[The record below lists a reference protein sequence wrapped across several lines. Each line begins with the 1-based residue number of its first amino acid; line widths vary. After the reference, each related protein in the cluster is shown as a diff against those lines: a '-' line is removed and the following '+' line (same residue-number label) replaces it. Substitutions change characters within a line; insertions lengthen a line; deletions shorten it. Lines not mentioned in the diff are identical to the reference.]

1 MKNDKMSSDEISRDK
16 IDKQYKWKLSDL
28 YDSRDSWKEQ
38 KKYLEGEIEKIG
50 SFKGR
55 LSQSGKKLFKAL
67 DYYSTI
73 EKEFLRLYAY
83 ASMLSD
89 QDTRESEPLGLKQE
103 LTHLQTRLKSISAFF
118 EPEILTIPEEKISN
132 YIKENSDLE
141 PYRHYLYDI
150 LRRKKHTLNQS
161 EERLVAQAGL
171 MAGTAHEIFNILSN
185 ADLPYPEVQ
194 LVDNT
199 TVRVDP
205 TNYALY
211 RESKY
216 RDDRKKIF
224 EVFFETLQ
232 KFHRTFGT
240 QLYGELKKNLF
251 YKNVRNYD
259 SSLHA
264 SVDRNNIPVEVF
276 HKLIENVNKNLD
288 TLHRY
293 LHLRGKM
300 LGIKDLHFYD
310 AYPSLTKKVDLT
322 YTYDQ
327 AREVIQDSLSGLGE
341 EYNTIINLSFEQ
353 NWIDVFPNPGK
364 RTGAYMDGIAYDVHP
379 YILLNYK
386 GKYNDVSTLTHELG
400 HALHSHFSNK
410 NQAYVNSHYPIFLA
424 EVASTVNEAL
434 LMDHMLKHINDKNE
448 RLALLGNLLD
458 GFRGTLFRQTQF
470 AEFELKIHEL
480 TEKGESLTGDRFT
493 ELYLEIF
500 KKYYGHKDGV
510 MNIDD
515 LYGVEWAYIPH
526 FYYNFYV
533 FQYSTS
539 FTASQ
544 AIVAKFLNGEPG
556 IVDKYLNFL
565 SSGCSD
571 YPIPT
576 LQKVGVDMTG
586 DEPFNLTIKQMNRV
600 MDEIEF
606 IIDNNKN
613 S

>member
-1 MKNDKMSSDEISRDK
+1 MKDTKSLTDEIRRDD
-16 IDKQYKWKLSDL
+16 IDEKYKWRLGDL
-28 YDSRDSWKEQ
+28 YISIDSWKEQ
-38 KKYLEGEIEKIG
+38 KLFLESELEKIG
-50 SFKGR
+50 SFKGT
-55 LSQSGKKLFKAL
+55 LNQSGKRLFEAL
-67 DYYSTI
+67 DLYTTL

-89 QDTRESEPLGLKQE
+89 QDTRQSEPMGLKQE
-103 LTHLQTRLKSISAFF
+103 LTHLQTHLKSISSFF
-118 EPEILTIPEEKISN
+118 EPEILTIPEYKIDTFF
-132 YIKENSDLE
+132 KETSELKS
-141 PYRHYLYDI
+141 YRQYVDDI

-161 EERLVAQAGL
+161 EERLVAQASL
-171 MAGTAHEIFNILSN
+171 MAGTAHEVFNILSN
-185 ADLPYPEVQ
+185 ADLPYPDVQ
-194 LVDNT
+194 LSSGE
-199 TVRVDP
+199 TVKVDP
-205 TNYALY
+205 TNYTLY
-211 RESKY
+211 RESKN
-216 RDDRKKIF
+216 RKDRKKIF

-232 KFHRTFGT
+232 NFHRTFGT

-264 SVDRNNIPVEVF
+264 SLDKNNIPTEVF

-293 LHLRGKM
+293 LRLRGKM

-310 AYPSLTKKVDLT
+310 AYPSLTKEVDLT

-327 AREVIQDSLSGLGE
+327 ARELIQNSLSLLGK
-341 EYNTIINLSFEQ
+341 EYNLIIQKAFEE
-353 NWIDVFPNPGK
+353 NWIDVYPNTGK

-379 YILLNYK
+379 YILLNFK

-400 HALHSHFSNK
+400 HALQSYFSNK
-410 NQAYVNSHYPIFLA
+410 NQPYVNSHYPIFLA

-434 LMDHMLKHINDKNE
+434 LMDYMLNHINDKNE

-493 ELYLEIF
+493 ELNLDIF
-500 KKYYGHKDGV
+500 KKYYGHDDGI
-510 MNIDD
+510 MYIDD

-533 FQYSTS
+533 YQYSTS

-544 AIVAKFLNGEPG
+544 AIVTKILDNDPG
-556 IVDKYLNFL
+556 IIKKYIKFL
-565 SSGCSD
+565 SSGCSQ

-576 LQKVGVDMTG
+576 LQEVGIDMTS
-586 DEPFNLTIKQMNRV
+586 DEPFDLTIKKMNEV
-600 MDEIEF
+600 MDEIEL
-606 IIDNNKN
+606 II
-613 S
+613 SQVE

>member
-1 MKNDKMSSDEISRDK
+1 MKENKQSANEIGRGDIDE
-16 IDKQYKWKLSDL
+16 QYKWRLSDL
-28 YDSRDSWKEQ
+28 YPSIDSWKEQ
-38 KKYLEGEIEKIG
+38 KRFLESELEKIG
-50 SFKGR
+50 SFKGT
-55 LSQSGKKLFKAL
+55 LNQSGKRLFEAL
-67 DYYSTI
+67 DLYSTL

-89 QDTRESEPLGLKQE
+89 QDTRESEPMGLKQE
-103 LTHLQTRLKSISAFF
+103 LTHLQTHLKSISAFF
-118 EPEILTIPEEKISN
+118 EPEILTIPEYKIDTFF
-132 YIKENSDLE
+132 KETAELK
-141 PYRHYLYDI
+141 PYRQYVDDI

-161 EERLVAQAGL
+161 EERLVAQASL
-171 MAGTAHEIFNILSN
+171 MAGTPHEVFNILSN
-185 ADLPYPEVQ
+185 ADLPYPDVQ
-194 LVDNT
+194 LSSGE
-199 TVRVDP
+199 TVKIDP
-205 TNYALY
+205 TNYTLY
-211 RESKY
+211 RESKN
-216 RDDRKKIF
+216 REDRKKIF

-232 KFHRTFGT
+232 NFHRTFGT

-259 SSLHA
+259 SSLQA
-264 SVDRNNIPVEVF
+264 SLDKNNIPTEVF

-293 LHLRGKM
+293 LRLRGKM

-310 AYPSLTKKVDLT
+310 AYPSLTKEVDLT

-327 AREVIQDSLSGLGE
+327 ARELIQNSLSLLGK
-341 EYNTIINLSFEQ
+341 EYNVIIQKAFED
-353 NWIDVFPNPGK
+353 NWIDVYPNTGK

-379 YILLNYK
+379 YILLNFK

-400 HALHSHFSNK
+400 HALHSYFSNT
-410 NQAYVNSHYPIFLA
+410 NQEYVNSHYPIFLA

-434 LMDHMLKHINDKNE
+434 LMDYMLNHIIDKNE

-493 ELYLEIF
+493 ELNLEIF
-500 KKYYGHKDGV
+500 KKYYGHDDGI
-510 MNIDD
+510 MYIED

-533 FQYSTS
+533 YQYSTS

-544 AIVAKFLNGEPG
+544 AIVMKILDNEPG
-556 IVDKYLNFL
+556 IVKKYIKFL
-565 SSGCSD
+565 SSGCSQ

-576 LQKVGVDMTG
+576 LQEVGIDMTS
-586 DEPFNLTIKQMNRV
+586 DEPFDLTIKKMNQV

-606 IIDNNKN
+606 IIE

>member
-1 MKNDKMSSDEISRDK
+1 MKNDVKSSEGISRDN
-16 IDKQYKWKLSDL
+16 IEEQHKWKLSDL
-28 YDSRDSWKEQ
+28 YESQDAWKKQ
-38 KKYLEGEIEKIG
+38 KKNLEGEIEKIG
-50 SFKGR
+50 SFQGT
-55 LSQSGKKLFKAL
+55 LSQSGKKLFEAL
-67 DYYSTI
+67 DFYSNL
-73 EKEFLRLYAY
+73 EKEFLRLSAY

-89 QDTRESEPLGLKQE
+89 QDTRESEPMGIKQE
-103 LTHLQTRLKSISAFF
+103 MTHLQTRLKSVSAFY
-118 EPEILTIPEEKISN
+118 EPEILTIPEDKIEE
-132 YIKENSDLE
+132 YIEETSDLE
-141 PYRHYLYDI
+141 TYRQYLFDI

-194 LVDNT
+194 LSDGN

-211 RESKY
+211 RESKN
-216 RDDRKKIF
+216 REDRKKIF
-224 EVFFETLQ
+224 EIFFETLQ

-251 YKNVRNYD
+251 YKNVRYYD

-264 SVDRNNIPVEVF
+264 SLDRNNIPVEVF

-293 LHLRGKM
+293 LRLRGKM
-300 LGIKDLHFYD
+300 LGIRDLQFYD
-310 AYPSLTKKVDLT
+310 AYPSLTKEVDLT

-327 AREVIQDSLSGLGE
+327 ARVLIQNSLAILGE
-341 EYNTIINLSFEQ
+341 EYNRVIDQAFDNQ
-353 NWIDVFPNPGK
+353 WIDVSPNTGK
-364 RTGAYMDGIAYDVHP
+364 RSGAYMDGIAYDVHP

-386 GKYNDVSTLTHELG
+386 GNYNDVSTLTHELG
-400 HALHSHFSNK
+400 HALHSYFSNK

-434 LMDHMLKHINDKNE
+434 LMDYMLKQIDNKNE

-470 AEFELKIHEL
+470 AEYELKIHEL

-500 KKYYGHKDGV
+500 KKYYGHDDGV
-510 MNIDD
+510 MTIDD
-515 LYGVEWAYIPH
+515 IFGVEWAYIPH

-533 FQYSTS
+533 YQYSTS

-544 AIVAKFLNGEPG
+544 AIVTKFLDGEPG
-556 IVDKYLNFL
+556 IVDKYLTFL

-571 YPIPT
+571 YAIPT
-576 LQKVGVDMTG
+576 LQKVGIDMAS
-586 DEPFNLTIKQMNRV
+586 DEPFDLTIKKMNQV
-600 MDEIEF
+600 MDEIEL
-606 IIDNNKN
+606 IIDEE
-613 S
+613 

>member
-1 MKNDKMSSDEISRDK
+1 MKEDKQLPNETGREDIAE
-16 IDKQYKWKLSDL
+16 QYKWRLSDL
-28 YDSRDSWKEQ
+28 YDSIDSWKEQ
-38 KKYLEGEIEKIG
+38 KLFIENELEKIG
-50 SFKGR
+50 SFKGT
-55 LSQSGKKLFKAL
+55 LNQSGKKLFEAL
-67 DYYSTI
+67 DLYSKL

-89 QDTRESEPLGLKQE
+89 QDTRQSEPMGLKQE
-103 LTHLQTRLKSISAFF
+103 MTHLQTSLKSISSFI
-118 EPEILTIPEEKISN
+118 EPEILTIPVHKIN
-132 YIKENSDLE
+132 TFFKEIAELE
-141 PYRHYLYDI
+141 PYRHYVDDI

-161 EERLVAQAGL
+161 EERLVAQASL
-171 MAGTAHEIFNILSN
+171 MAGTAHEVFNILSN

-194 LVDNT
+194 LSDGE
-199 TVRVDP
+199 TVRIDP

-211 RESKY
+211 RESKN
-216 RDDRKKIF
+216 REDRKRIF

-232 KFHRTFGT
+232 KFQRTFGT

-251 YKNVRNYD
+251 YKNVRNYE

-264 SVDRNNIPVEVF
+264 SLDKNNIPRAVF
-276 HKLIENVNKNLD
+276 HKLIENVNKNLH

-293 LHLRGKM
+293 LQLRGKM
-300 LGIKDLHFYD
+300 LGIKDLNFYD
-310 AYPSLTKKVDLT
+310 AYPSLTKEVDLT

-327 AREVIQDSLSGLGE
+327 ARELIQNSLSLLGK
-341 EYNTIINLSFEQ
+341 EYNVIIQKALED
-353 NWIDVFPNPGK
+353 NWIDVYPNTGK

-379 YILLNYK
+379 YILLNFK

-400 HALHSHFSNK
+400 HALHSYFSNE

-434 LMDHMLKHINDKNE
+434 LMDYMLNHIDDKNE

-500 KKYYGHKDGV
+500 KKYYGHDDGI
-510 MNIDD
+510 MYIDD

-533 FQYSTS
+533 YQYSTS

-544 AIVAKFLNGEPG
+544 AIVTKILDNEPG
-556 IVDKYLNFL
+556 IIKKYIKFL
-565 SSGCSD
+565 SSGCSQ

-576 LQKVGVDMTG
+576 LQEVGIDMTR
-586 DEPFNLTIKQMNRV
+586 DEPFDLTIKKMNKV
-600 MDEIEF
+600 MDEIELL
-606 IIDNNKN
+606 IQ
-613 S
+613 

>member
-1 MKNDKMSSDEISRDK
+1 MKSKKDISDNIRRENIAE
-16 IDKQYKWKLSDL
+16 QYKWKLSDL
-28 YDSRDSWKEQ
+28 YRSIDAWK
-38 KKYLEGEIEKIG
+38 KKKTYLEGEIEEIEL
-50 SFKGR
+50 FKGT
-55 LSQSGKKLFKAL
+55 LSKSGKKLFEAL
-67 DYYSTI
+67 DFYSHL
-73 EKEFLRLYAY
+73 EKEFLRLFAY

-89 QDTRESEPLGLKQE
+89 QNTMESEPMGLKQQM
-103 LTHLQTRLKSISAFF
+103 THLQTQLKSVSAFY
-118 EPEILTIPEEKISN
+118 EPEILAIPEKTIKM
-132 YIKENSDLE
+132 YIKNTPELQT
-141 PYRHYLYDI
+141 YMHYLTDI

-194 LVDNT
+194 LSNKEK
-199 TVRVDP
+199 VRVDP
-205 TNYALY
+205 INYALY
-211 RESKY
+211 RESKN

-224 EVFFETLQ
+224 NVFFETLQ
-232 KFHRTFGT
+232 KFQRTFGT

-264 SVDRNNIPVEVF
+264 SLDQNNIPVEVF
-276 HKLIENVNKNLD
+276 YKLVENVNKNLD

-293 LHLRGKM
+293 LRLRGRM

-310 AYPSLTKKVDLT
+310 AYPSLTEEIDLT

-327 AREVIQDSLSGLGE
+327 ARDLIQKSLSILGK
-341 EYNTIINLSFEQ
+341 EYNTVVKRSFEEG
-353 NWIDVFPNPGK
+353 WIDVFPNMGK

-386 GKYNDVSTLTHELG
+386 RKYNDVSTLTHELG
-400 HALHSHFSNK
+400 HALHSYFSNK

-434 LMDHMLKHINDKNE
+434 LMDHMLKNIKNKNE
-448 RLALLGNLLD
+448 RLALLGHLLD

-470 AEFELKIHEL
+470 AEFELKINQL
-480 TEKGESLTGDRFT
+480 TEDGESLTGDRFT

-500 KKYYGHKDGV
+500 KKYYGHDDGV
-510 MNIDD
+510 MTIDD
-515 LYGVEWAYIPH
+515 QYGVEWAYIPH
-526 FYYNFYV
+526 FYYHFYV
-533 FQYSTS
+533 YQYSTS

-544 AIVAKFLNGEPG
+544 AIVAKILEGEAG
-556 IVDKYLNFL
+556 IVDKYLTFL

-571 YPIPT
+571 YAIPT
-576 LQKVGVDMTG
+576 LQKIGIDMTC
-586 DEPFNLTIKQMNRV
+586 DEPFDLTIKKMNQV
-600 MDEIEF
+600 MDEIE
-606 IIDNNKN
+606 ILIDT
-613 S
+613 

>member
-1 MKNDKMSSDEISRDK
+1 MKNEVKSTEEISRENTDS
-16 IDKQYKWKLSDL
+16 QHKWKLSDL
-28 YDSRDSWKEQ
+28 YKSADSWKEQ
-38 KKYLEGEIEKIG
+38 KKHLEGEIDKIS
-50 SFKGR
+50 SFKGT
-55 LSQSGKKLFKAL
+55 LSQSGSKLFEAL
-67 DYYSTI
+67 DLYSNL
-73 EKEFLRLYAY
+73 EREFLRLYAY

-89 QDTRESEPLGLKQE
+89 QDTRESEPMGLKQE
-103 LTHLQTRLKSISAFF
+103 MTHLQTRLNSLSAFY
-118 EPEILTIPEEKISN
+118 EPEILTIPENKIEE
-132 YIKENSDLE
+132 YIEQYPDLKT
-141 PYRHYLYDI
+141 YRHYLFDI

-161 EERLVAQAGL
+161 EERLIAQAGL
-171 MAGTAHEIFNILSN
+171 MAETAHEIFNILSN

-194 LVDNT
+194 LSDGN

-211 RESKY
+211 RESKN
-216 RDDRKKIF
+216 REDRKKIF

-251 YKNVRNYD
+251 YKNVRQYD

-264 SVDRNNIPVEVF
+264 SLDKNNIQVEVF

-310 AYPSLTKKVDLT
+310 AYPSLTKEVDLT
-322 YTYDQ
+322 YNYDQ
-327 AREVIQDSLSGLGE
+327 AKDLIKESLVVLGE
-341 EYNTIINLSFEQ
+341 EYNRIIDQSFEE
-353 NWIDVFPNPGK
+353 NWIDVYPNTGK
-364 RTGAYMDGIAYDVHP
+364 RSGAYMDGIAYDVHP

-400 HALHSHFSNK
+400 HALHSYFSNK
-410 NQAYVNSHYPIFLA
+410 NQDFVNSHYPIFLA

-434 LMDHMLKHINDKNE
+434 LMDHMLKNIDNKNE

-493 ELYLEIF
+493 EIYLNIF
-500 KKYYGHKDGV
+500 KKYYGHDDGV
-510 MNIDD
+510 MTIDD
-515 LYGVEWAYIPH
+515 FFGVEWAYIPH

-533 FQYSTS
+533 YQYSTS

-544 AIVAKFLNGEPG
+544 AIVAKFLEGEPG
-556 IVDKYLNFL
+556 IVDKYLTFL

-571 YPIPT
+571 YAIPT
-576 LQKVGVDMTG
+576 LQQVGIDMTS
-586 DEPFNLTIKQMNRV
+586 DEPFDLTIKKMNQV
-600 MDEIEF
+600 MDEIELL
-606 IIDNNKN
+606 IE
-613 S
+613 

>member
-1 MKNDKMSSDEISRDK
+1 MKE
-16 IDKQYKWKLSDL
+16 DKQLVSETGREDIDEQFKWRLSDL
-28 YDSRDSWKEQ
+28 YNSIDSWKEQ
-38 KKYLEGEIEKIG
+38 KLFLESELEKIG
-50 SFKGR
+50 SFKGT
-55 LSQSGKKLFKAL
+55 LNQSGKKLFEAL
-67 DYYSTI
+67 DLYSTL

-89 QDTRESEPLGLKQE
+89 QDTRQSAPMGLKQE
-103 LTHLQTRLKSISAFF
+103 MTHLQTSLKSISAFF
-118 EPEILTIPEEKISN
+118 EPEILTIPEHKIDRFF
-132 YIKENSDLE
+132 EETAELE
-141 PYRHYLYDI
+141 PYRQYVDDI
-150 LRRKKHTLNQS
+150 LRRKRHTLNQS
-161 EERLVAQAGL
+161 EERLVAQASL
-171 MAGTAHEIFNILSN
+171 MAGTAHEVFNILSN
-185 ADLPYPEVQ
+185 ADLPYPDVQ
-194 LVDNT
+194 LSNGD
-199 TVRVDP
+199 TVKIDP

-211 RESKY
+211 RESKN
-216 RDDRKKIF
+216 REDRKRIF

-232 KFHRTFGT
+232 NFQRTFGT

-251 YKNVRNYD
+251 YKNVRNYK

-264 SVDRNNIPVEVF
+264 SLDKNNIPAEVF

-293 LHLRGKM
+293 LRLRGKM
-300 LGIKDLHFYD
+300 LGIKDLNFYD
-310 AYPSLTKKVDLT
+310 AYPSLTKEVDLT
-322 YTYDQ
+322 YTYEQ
-327 AREVIQDSLSGLGE
+327 ARELIQDSLSLLGK
-341 EYNTIINLSFEQ
+341 EYNVIIQKAFED
-353 NWIDVFPNPGK
+353 NWIDVYPNTGK

-379 YILLNYK
+379 YILLNFK

-400 HALHSHFSNK
+400 HALHSYFSNK

-434 LMDHMLKHINDKNE
+434 LMDYMLKHINDKNE
-448 RLALLGNLLD
+448 KLTLLGNLLD

-500 KKYYGHKDGV
+500 KKYYGHNDGT
-510 MNIDD
+510 MYIDD

-533 FQYSTS
+533 YQYSTS

-544 AIVAKFLNGEPG
+544 AIVTKILDNEPG
-556 IVDKYLNFL
+556 VIKKYIKFL
-565 SSGCSD
+565 SSGCSQ

-576 LQKVGVDMTG
+576 LQEVDIDMTS
-586 DEPFNLTIKQMNRV
+586 DEPFDLTIKKMNQV
-600 MDEIEF
+600 MDEIEL
-606 IIDNNKN
+606 IIDK
-613 S
+613 

>member
-1 MKNDKMSSDEISRDK
+1 MTNDSKMMNETTRENIEE
-16 IDKQYKWKLSDL
+16 QYKWNLSDL
-28 YDSRDSWKEQ
+28 YGSLDAWKEQ
-38 KKYLEGEIEKIG
+38 KVTLEKEIDKIG
-50 SFKGR
+50 SFKGT
-55 LSQSGKKLFKAL
+55 LIQSGKRLFEAL
-67 DYYSTI
+67 DFYSKL

-83 ASMLSD
+83 ATMLSD
-89 QDTRESEPLGLKQE
+89 QDTRASEPMGLKQE
-103 LTHLQTRLKSISAFF
+103 MIHLQTRLKSLSAFY
-118 EPEILTIPEEKISN
+118 EPEILTIPANKIQLF
-132 YIKENSDLE
+132 IEENSELE
-141 PYRHYLYDI
+141 TYRHYLDDI

-171 MAGTAHEIFNILSN
+171 MAGTAHEVFSILSN

-194 LVDNT
+194 LSDNQI
-199 TVRVDP
+199 VRIDP

-211 RESKY
+211 RESKN
-216 RDDRKKIF
+216 REDRKKIF

-251 YKNVRNYD
+251 YKNVRRYD

-264 SVDRNNIPVEVF
+264 SMDRNNIPVVVF

-300 LGIKDLHFYD
+300 LGISDLQFYD
-310 AYPSLTKKVDLT
+310 AYPSLTKEVDLT

-327 AREVIQDSLSGLGE
+327 ARDLIQRSLSSLGT
-341 EYNTIINLSFEQ
+341 EYNTIIKKSFEE
-353 NWIDVFPNPGK
+353 NWIDVYPNPGK

-400 HALHSHFSNK
+400 HALHSYFSNK
-410 NQAYVNSHYPIFLA
+410 NQDYVNSHYPIFLA

-434 LMDHMLKHINDKNE
+434 LMDHMLNHIDDKNE

-470 AEFELKIHEL
+470 AEFELKIHDL
-480 TEKGESLTGDRFT
+480 TEKGEALTGDKFT
-493 ELYLEIF
+493 EIYLEIF
-500 KKYYGHKDGV
+500 KKYYGHSDGV
-510 MNIDD
+510 MHIDD
-515 LYGVEWAYIPH
+515 QYGVEWAYIPH

-533 FQYSTS
+533 YQYSTS

-544 AIVAKFLNGEPG
+544 AIVAKILDKESG
-556 IVDKYLNFL
+556 IIDKYLSFL

-571 YPIPT
+571 YAIPT
-576 LQKVGVDMTG
+576 LQKMGIDMTS
-586 DEPFNLTIKQMNRV
+586 DEPFDLTIKMMNQV
-600 MDEIEF
+600 MDEIEL
-606 IIDNNKN
+606 IIDD
-613 S
+613 

>member
-1 MKNDKMSSDEISRDK
+1 MKENKKLNDEIGREN
-16 IDKQYKWKLSDL
+16 IDKQYKWQLSDL
-28 YDSRDSWKEQ
+28 YKSLDVWKEQ
-38 KKYLEGEIEKIG
+38 KASLEKEIDKIG
-50 SFKGR
+50 SFKGT
-55 LSQSGKKLFKAL
+55 LIQSGKRLFEAL
-67 DYYSTI
+67 DFYSGL
-73 EKEFLRLYAY
+73 EKEFLQLHAY
-83 ASMLSD
+83 ATMLSD
-89 QDTRESEPLGLKQE
+89 QDTRESESMDLKQE
-103 LTHLQTRLKSISAFF
+103 MTHLQTRLKSISAFF
-118 EPEILTIPEEKISN
+118 EPEILTIPENKISLF
-132 YIKENSDLE
+132 ISETSELE
-141 PYRHYLYDI
+141 SYRHYLDDI

-171 MAGTAHEIFNILSN
+171 MAGTAHEVFNILSN

-194 LVDNT
+194 LSDNKI
-199 TVRVDP
+199 VRIDP

-211 RESKY
+211 RESKN

-232 KFHRTFGT
+232 QFRRTFGT

-251 YKNVRNYD
+251 YKNVRRYD

-264 SVDRNNIPVEVF
+264 SMDRNNIPVEVF

-293 LHLRGKM
+293 LRLRGKM
-300 LGIKDLHFYD
+300 LGITDLQFYD
-310 AYPSLTKKVDLT
+310 AYPSLTKAVDLT
-322 YTYDQ
+322 YTYEQ
-327 AREVIQDSLSGLGE
+327 ARDLIQDSLTGLGT
-341 EYNTIINLSFEQ
+341 EYNTIIEKSFEE

-400 HALHSHFSNK
+400 HALHSYFSNK
-410 NQAYVNSHYPIFLA
+410 NQDYVNSHYPIFLA

-434 LMDHMLKHINDKNE
+434 LMDHMLKNIDDDNE

-480 TEKGESLTGDRFT
+480 TEKGESLTGDGFT
-493 ELYLEIF
+493 KLYLEIF
-500 KKYYGHKDGV
+500 KKYYGHSDGV
-510 MNIDD
+510 MNVDD

-533 FQYSTS
+533 YQYSTS

-544 AIVAKFLNGEPG
+544 AIVAKILDNEPG
-556 IVDKYLNFL
+556 IIDKYLTFL

-571 YPIPT
+571 YAIPT
-576 LQKVGVDMTG
+576 LQKVGIDMTS
-586 DEPFNLTIKQMNRV
+586 DEPFDLTIKKMNQV
-600 MDEIEF
+600 MDEIEL
-606 IIDNNKN
+606 IINE
-613 S
+613 

>member
-1 MKNDKMSSDEISRDK
+1 MKNDVKSSEGISRDN
-16 IDKQYKWKLSDL
+16 IDEQHKWKLSDL
-28 YDSRDSWKEQ
+28 YESQDAWKEQ
-38 KKYLEGEIEKIG
+38 KKNLEGEIEKID
-50 SFKGR
+50 SFQGT
-55 LSQSGKKLFKAL
+55 LSQSGPKLFEAL
-67 DYYSTI
+67 DFYSNL
-73 EKEFLRLYAY
+73 EKEFLRLSAY

-89 QDTRESEPLGLKQE
+89 QDTRESEPMGIKQE
-103 LTHLQTRLKSISAFF
+103 MTHLQTRLKSVSAFY
-118 EPEILTIPEEKISN
+118 EPEILTIPEDKIEE
-132 YIKENSDLE
+132 YIEETSDLGT
-141 PYRHYLYDI
+141 YRQYLFDI
-150 LRRKKHTLNQS
+150 LRRKKYTLNQS

-194 LVDNT
+194 LSDGN

-205 TNYALY
+205 TNFALY
-211 RESKY
+211 RESKN
-216 RDDRKKIF
+216 REDRKKIF

-251 YKNVRNYD
+251 YKNVRHYD

-293 LHLRGKM
+293 LRLRGKM
-300 LGIKDLHFYD
+300 LGIRDLQFYD
-310 AYPSLTKKVDLT
+310 AYPSLTKEVDLT

-327 AREVIQDSLSGLGE
+327 ARDLIQNSLAILGG
-341 EYNTIINLSFEQ
+341 EYNRVIDQAFDNQ
-353 NWIDVFPNPGK
+353 WIDVSPNTGK
-364 RTGAYMDGIAYDVHP
+364 RSGAYMDGIAYDVHP

-400 HALHSHFSNK
+400 HALHSSFSNK

-434 LMDHMLKHINDKNE
+434 LMDYMLKHIDNKNE

-470 AEFELKIHEL
+470 AEYELKIHEL

-493 ELYLEIF
+493 KLYLEIF
-500 KKYYGHKDGV
+500 KKYYGHDEGV
-510 MNIDD
+510 MTIDD
-515 LYGVEWAYIPH
+515 LFGVEWAYIPH

-533 FQYSTS
+533 YQYSTS

-544 AIVAKFLNGEPG
+544 AIVTKFLDGEPG
-556 IVDKYLNFL
+556 IVDKYLTFL

-571 YPIPT
+571 YAIPT
-576 LQKVGVDMTG
+576 LKKVGIDMTS
-586 DEPFNLTIKQMNRV
+586 DKPFDLTIKKMNQV
-600 MDEIEF
+600 MDEIEL
-606 IIDNNKN
+606 IIDEK
-613 S
+613 

>member
-1 MKNDKMSSDEISRDK
+1 MTNDKKPSDKKSRVEIDE
-16 IDKQYKWKLSDL
+16 QYKWKLSDL
-28 YDSRDSWKEQ
+28 YESLDAWKEH
-38 KKYLEGEIEKIG
+38 KASLEKEIDNIG
-50 SFKGR
+50 SFKGT
-55 LSQSGKKLFKAL
+55 LIQSGKRLFEAL
-67 DYYSTI
+67 DFYARL
-73 EKEFLRLYAY
+73 EREVLRLYAY
-83 ASMLSD
+83 ATMLSD
-89 QDTRESEPLGLKQE
+89 QDTRASEPMGLKQE
-103 LTHLQTRLKSISAFF
+103 MTHLQTRLKSVSAFF
-118 EPEILTIPEEKISN
+118 EPEILTIPENKISLF
-132 YIKENSDLE
+132 ISETSELE
-141 PYRHYLYDI
+141 SYRHYLDDI

-171 MAGTAHEIFNILSN
+171 MAGTAQEVFNILSN

-194 LVDNT
+194 LSDKQ
-199 TVRVDP
+199 TVRIDP

-211 RESKY
+211 RESKN
-216 RDDRKKIF
+216 REDRKKIF

-232 KFHRTFGT
+232 QFHRTFGT

-251 YKNVRNYD
+251 YKNVRRYD

-264 SVDRNNIPVEVF
+264 SMDRNNIPIAVF

-293 LHLRGKM
+293 LRLREKM
-300 LGIKDLHFYD
+300 LGITDLQFYD
-310 AYPSLTKKVDLT
+310 AYPSLTKEVDFT
-322 YTYDQ
+322 YTYEQ
-327 AREVIQDSLSGLGE
+327 ARNLIQSSLTGLGA
-341 EYNTIINLSFEQ
+341 EYNTIIKKSFEE
-353 NWIDVFPNPGK
+353 NWIDVYPNPGK

-379 YILLNYK
+379 YILLNFK

-400 HALHSHFSNK
+400 HALHSYFSNK
-410 NQAYVNSHYPIFLA
+410 NQNYVNSHYPIFLA
-424 EVASTVNEAL
+424 EVASIVNEAL
-434 LMDHMLKHINDKNE
+434 LMDHMLNNIDDKNE

-493 ELYLEIF
+493 KLYLEIF
-500 KKYYGHKDGV
+500 KKYYGHSDGV

-533 FQYSTS
+533 YQYSTS

-544 AIVAKFLNGEPG
+544 AIVAKILDNEPG
-556 IVDKYLNFL
+556 IIDKYLAFL

-571 YPIPT
+571 YAIPT
-576 LQKVGVDMTG
+576 LQKVGIDMTS
-586 DEPFNLTIKQMNRV
+586 DEPFELTIKMMNQV
-600 MDEIEF
+600 MDEIEL
-606 IIDNNKN
+606 IINEK
-613 S
+613 

>member
-1 MKNDKMSSDEISRDK
+1 MISDNISPGEINRDR
-16 IDKQYKWKLSDL
+16 IEKQYKWKLADL
-28 YDSRDSWKEQ
+28 YDSMDTWKE
-38 KKYLEGEIEKIG
+38 KKKFLESEIEKIG
-50 SFKGR
+50 SLKGS
-55 LSQSGKKLFKAL
+55 LSLSGKKLFEAL
-67 DYYSTI
+67 DLYSAI

-89 QDTRESEPLGLKQE
+89 QDTRDSESLGLKQE
-103 LTHLQTRLKSISAFF
+103 MTHLQTRLNSVSAFF
-118 EPEILTIPEEKISN
+118 EPEILTIEKDKIEKFLKDNSN
-132 YIKENSDLE
+132 LE
-141 PYRHYLYDI
+141 TYRHYLFDI

-171 MAGTAHEIFNILSN
+171 MADTAHEVFNILSN
-185 ADLPYPEVQ
+185 ADLPYPEIQ
-194 LVDNT
+194 LSEDET
-199 TVRVDP
+199 IRVDP

-211 RESKY
+211 RESKN
-216 RDDRKKIF
+216 REDRKKIF

-251 YKNVRNYD
+251 YKNVRHYD

-264 SVDRNNIPVEVF
+264 SMDKHNIPVEVF

-293 LHLRGKM
+293 LRLRGKM
-300 LGIKDLHFYD
+300 LGIKDLKFYD
-310 AYPSLTKKVDLT
+310 AYPSLTKEVDLT

-327 AREVIQDSLSGLGE
+327 ARDLIQSSLSQMGD
-341 EYNTIINLSFEQ
+341 EYNLIINKSFKE
-353 NWIDVFPNPGK
+353 NWIDVYPNPGK

-379 YILLNYK
+379 YILLNFK

-400 HALHSHFSNK
+400 HALHSYFSNK

-434 LMDHMLKHINDKNE
+434 LMDHMLKNIEDKNE

-470 AEFELKIHEL
+470 AEFELKIHDL
-480 TEKGESLTGDRFT
+480 TENGESLTGDRFT

-500 KKYYGHKDGV
+500 KKYYGHDDGV
-510 MNIDD
+510 MTIDD
-515 LYGVEWAYIPH
+515 HYGVEWAYIPH

-533 FQYSTS
+533 YQYSTS

-544 AIVAKFLNGEPG
+544 AIVAKFLDNEPG
-556 IVDKYLNFL
+556 IIDKYLTFL

-571 YPIPT
+571 YAIPT
-576 LQKVGVDMTG
+576 LQKVGIDLTG
-586 DEPFNLTIKQMNRV
+586 DEPFDLTIKKMNQI
-600 MDEIEF
+600 MDEIEI
-606 IIDNNKN
+606 IIDEN
-613 S
+613 

>member
-1 MKNDKMSSDEISRDK
+1 MNDDNKVTDQISREN
-16 IDKQYKWKLSDL
+16 IENYFKWKLEDL
-28 YDSRDSWKEQ
+28 YGSIEAWKKQ
-38 KKYLEGEIEKIG
+38 KIFIENEIEKIK
-50 SFKGR
+50 SFKGK
-55 LSQSGKKLFKAL
+55 LNQSGKKLFEAL
-67 DYYSTI
+67 DFYSTL

-89 QDTRESEPLGLKQE
+89 QDTRESGPMGLKQE
-103 LTHLQTRLKSISAFF
+103 MTHLQTRLKSVSAFF
-118 EPEILTIPEEKISN
+118 EPEILTIPQDKIISFF
-132 YIKENSDLE
+132 KETSDLE
-141 PYRHYLYDI
+141 TYRQYLDDI

-161 EERLVAQAGL
+161 EERLIAQAGL

-194 LVDNT
+194 LSDKKT
-199 TVRVDP
+199 IRVDP

-211 RESKY
+211 RESKN
-216 RDDRKKIF
+216 REDRKKIF
-224 EVFFETLQ
+224 EIFFETLQ

-251 YKNVRNYD
+251 YKNVRKYD

-264 SVDRNNIPVEVF
+264 SMDRNNIPVEVF

-293 LHLRGKM
+293 LRLRGRM
-300 LGIKDLHFYD
+300 LGIEDLHFYD
-310 AYPSLTKKVDLT
+310 AYPSLTKEVDLS

-327 AREVIQDSLSGLGE
+327 AKNLIQLSLSHLGE
-341 EYNTIINLSFEQ
+341 EYNKVIQKSFEE
-353 NWIDVFPNPGK
+353 NWIDVYPNTGK

-379 YILLNYK
+379 YILLNFK

-400 HALHSHFSNK
+400 HALHSYFSNK

-434 LMDHMLKHINDKNE
+434 LMEYMLNNIKDDHE

-480 TEKGESLTGDRFT
+480 TEKGDSLTGDKFT

-500 KKYYGHKDGV
+500 KRYYGHDDKV
-510 MNIDD
+510 MNVED

-533 FQYSTS
+533 YQYSTS

-544 AIVAKFLNGEPG
+544 AIVAKILDKEAG
-556 IVDKYLNFL
+556 IIEKYLTFL

-571 YPIPT
+571 YAIPT
-576 LQKVGVDMTG
+576 LQKVGIDMTG
-586 DEPFNLTIKQMNRV
+586 DEPFDLTIKKMNQV
-600 MDEIEF
+600 MDEIEL
-606 IIDNNKN
+606 IVDT
-613 S
+613 

>member
-1 MKNDKMSSDEISRDK
+1 MKKDVKPIEEISRDE
-16 IDKQYKWKLSDL
+16 IDIHYKWKLNDL
-28 YDSRDSWKEQ
+28 YVSEEAWKTR
-38 KKYLEGEIEKIG
+38 KKQLEIEIEKIS
-50 SFKGR
+50 SFKGT
-55 LSQSGKKLFKAL
+55 LIQSGKRLFEAL
-67 DYYSTI
+67 DYYSTL

-89 QDTRESEPLGLKQE
+89 QDTRESKPLGLKQE
-103 LTHLQTRLKSISAFF
+103 MTLLSTRLKSVSAFY
-118 EPEILTIPEEKISN
+118 EPEILTIPEDKIEE
-132 YIKENSDLE
+132 YIKDTPDLE
-141 PYRHYLYDI
+141 TYHHYLFDI

-185 ADLPYPEVQ
+185 ADIPYPEIQ
-194 LVDNT
+194 LSDGS
-199 TVRVDP
+199 TVRVDA

-211 RESKY
+211 RESKS

-232 KFHRTFGT
+232 RFYRTFGT

-251 YKNVRNYD
+251 YKNVRHYN

-264 SVDRNNIPVEVF
+264 SLDQNNIPVEVF
-276 HKLIENVNKNLD
+276 RKLIENVNKNLD

-293 LHLRGKM
+293 LRLRGKM
-300 LGIKDLHFYD
+300 LGIKDLKFYD
-310 AYPSLTKKVDLT
+310 AYPSLTKEVDLT

-327 AREVIQDSLSGLGE
+327 ARDLIQNSLSILGK
-341 EYNTIINLSFEQ
+341 EYNTVINRSFEE
-353 NWIDVFPNPGK
+353 NWVDVYPNTGK
-364 RTGAYMDGIAYDVHP
+364 RTGAYMDGIAYDIHP

-400 HALHSHFSNK
+400 HALHSYFSNK
-410 NQAYVNSHYPIFLA
+410 NQDYVNSHYPIFLA

-434 LMDHMLKHINDKNE
+434 LMDYMLKHIKNKNE

-480 TEKGESLTGDRFT
+480 TEKGESLTGERFT
-493 ELYLEIF
+493 ELYLAIF
-500 KKYYGHKDGV
+500 KKYYGHEDGV
-510 MNIDD
+510 MTIEDH
-515 LYGVEWAYIPH
+515 YGVEWAYIPH

-533 FQYSTS
+533 YQYSTS

-544 AIVAKFLNGEPG
+544 AIVAKILEGETG
-556 IVDKYLNFL
+556 IVDKYLTFL

-571 YPIPT
+571 YAIPT
-576 LQKVGVDMTG
+576 LQKVGIDMTS
-586 DEPFNLTIKQMNRV
+586 DEPFDLTIKKMNQV
-600 MDEIEF
+600 MDEIEL
-606 IIDNNKN
+606 IIDDN
-613 S
+613 

>member
-1 MKNDKMSSDEISRDK
+1 MVGNMIFAEELNRDE

-28 YDSRDSWKEQ
+28 YQSIDDWKDR
-38 KKYLEGEIEKIG
+38 KTWLEKEIEKIG
-50 SFKGR
+50 FFKGT
-55 LSQSGKKLFKAL
+55 LSSSGKKLFEAL
-67 DYYSTI
+67 DFYSTL

-89 QDTRESEPLGLKQE
+89 QDTRASEPMGLKQE
-103 LTHLQTRLKSISAFF
+103 MTHLQTRLKSVSAFY
-118 EPEILTIPEEKISN
+118 EPEILTIAEDKIDTFYKDTSEL
-132 YIKENSDLE
+132 KT
-141 PYRHYLYDI
+141 YRQYLDDI

-171 MAGTAHEIFNILSN
+171 MAGTAHEVFNILSN
-185 ADLPYPEVQ
+185 ADLPYPKVVLSDKKEI
-194 LVDNT
+194 
-199 TVRVDP
+199 RVDP
-205 TNYALY
+205 TNYTLY
-211 RESKY
+211 RESKN
-216 RDDRKKIF
+216 RSDRKKIF
-224 EVFFETLQ
+224 ESFFETLQ
-232 KFHRTFGT
+232 IFHRTFGT

-251 YKNVRNYD
+251 YKNVRHYD

-264 SVDRNNIPVEVF
+264 SLDRDNIPAEVF

-293 LHLRGKM
+293 LRLRGKM
-300 LGIKDLHFYD
+300 LGIDDLQFYD
-310 AYPSLTKKVDLT
+310 AYSSITKEVDLT

-327 AREVIQDSLSGLGE
+327 AKELIRISLGRLGE
-341 EYNTIINLSFEQ
+341 EYNAIINKSFDE

-400 HALHSHFSNK
+400 HALHSYFSNK
-410 NQAYVNSHYPIFLA
+410 NQDYVNSHYPIFLA

-434 LMDHMLKHINDKNE
+434 LMDHMLIHISDKEE
-448 RLALLGNLLD
+448 RLALLGNQLD

-470 AEFELKIHEL
+470 AEFEFKIHEL

-493 ELYLEIF
+493 KLYLEIF
-500 KKYYGHKDGV
+500 KKYYGHDDGV
-510 MNIDD
+510 MTIED

-533 FQYSTS
+533 YQYSTS

-544 AIVAKFLNGEPG
+544 AIVSKILNNEPG
-556 IVDKYLNFL
+556 IIDKYLHFL
-565 SSGCSD
+565 SSGCSE
-571 YPIPT
+571 YAIPT

-586 DEPFNLTIKQMNRV
+586 DEPFDLTIKKMNQV
-600 MDEIEF
+600 MDEIEM
-606 IIDNNKN
+606 IIQ
-613 S
+613 

>member
-1 MKNDKMSSDEISRDK
+1 MVNNTKNTDDLSRED
-16 IDKQYKWKLSDL
+16 IDVQFKWNLSDL
-28 YDSRDSWKEQ
+28 YASLDDWKAQ
-38 KKYLEGEIEKIG
+38 KLSLESEIEKIG
-50 SFKGR
+50 SFKGT
-55 LSQSGKKLFKAL
+55 LNQSGKKLFEAL
-67 DYYSTI
+67 DFYSKL

-83 ASMLSD
+83 ATMLSD
-89 QDTRESEPLGLKQE
+89 QDTRDSEAMGIKQE
-103 LTHLQTRLKSISAFF
+103 MTHLQTRLKSVSAFF
-118 EPEILTIPEEKISN
+118 EPEILTIPDHKIATFF
-132 YIKENSDLE
+132 KDTSDLKI
-141 PYRHYLYDI
+141 YRQYLDDI

-171 MAGTAHEIFNILSN
+171 MAGTAHEVYNILSN
-185 ADLPYPEVQ
+185 ADLPYPEVELSDEQ
-194 LVDNT
+194 

-211 RESKY
+211 RESKN
-216 RDDRKKIF
+216 RDDRKKVF
-224 EVFFETLQ
+224 NVFFETLQ
-232 KFHRTFGT
+232 GFQRTFGT

-251 YKNVRNYD
+251 YKNVRHYD
-259 SSLHA
+259 SALHA
-264 SVDRNNIPVEVF
+264 SMDKNNVPVDVF

-293 LHLRGKM
+293 LRLRGRM
-300 LGIKDLHFYD
+300 LGISDLQFYD
-310 AYPSLTKKVDLT
+310 AYPSLTREVDLN

-327 AREVIQDSLSGLGE
+327 ARDLIEESLKRLGN
-341 EYNTIINLSFEQ
+341 EYNAVITKSFEE
-353 NWIDVFPNPGK
+353 NWIDVYPNTGK

-400 HALHSHFSNK
+400 HALHSYFSNK
-410 NQAYVNSHYPIFLA
+410 NQDYVNSHYPIFLA

-434 LMDHMLKHINDKNE
+434 LMDYMLNHINDKNE

-470 AEFELKIHEL
+470 AEFELKIHKL

-493 ELYLEIF
+493 ELYIEIF
-500 KKYYGHKDGV
+500 KKYYGHDDGV
-510 MNIDD
+510 MNVDD

-533 FQYSTS
+533 YQYSTS

-544 AIVAKFLNGEPG
+544 AIVAKILGDESG
-556 IVDKYLNFL
+556 IIDKYLTFL
-565 SSGCSD
+565 SSGCSE

-576 LQKVGVDMTG
+576 LQKVGIDMTS
-586 DEPFNLTIKQMNRV
+586 DEPFDLTIKKMNQV
-600 MDEIEF
+600 MDEIEL
-606 IIDNNKN
+606 IIDN
-613 S
+613 

>member
-1 MKNDKMSSDEISRDK
+1 MKEDKQLPNETGREDIAE
-16 IDKQYKWKLSDL
+16 QYKWRLSDL
-28 YDSRDSWKEQ
+28 YDSIDSWKEQ
-38 KKYLEGEIEKIG
+38 KLFIENELEKIG
-50 SFKGR
+50 SFKGT
-55 LSQSGKKLFKAL
+55 LNQSGKKLFEAL
-67 DYYSTI
+67 DLYSKL

-89 QDTRESEPLGLKQE
+89 QDTRQSEPMGLKQE
-103 LTHLQTRLKSISAFF
+103 MTHLQTSLKSISSFI
-118 EPEILTIPEEKISN
+118 EPEILTIPVHKIN
-132 YIKENSDLE
+132 TFFKEIAELE
-141 PYRHYLYDI
+141 PYRHYVDDI

-161 EERLVAQAGL
+161 EERLVAQASL
-171 MAGTAHEIFNILSN
+171 MAGTAHEVFNILSN

-194 LVDNT
+194 LSDGE
-199 TVRVDP
+199 TVRIDP

-211 RESKY
+211 RESKN
-216 RDDRKKIF
+216 REDRKRIF

-232 KFHRTFGT
+232 KFQRTFGT

-251 YKNVRNYD
+251 YKNVRNYE

-264 SVDRNNIPVEVF
+264 SLDKNNIPRAVF
-276 HKLIENVNKNLD
+276 HKLIENVNKNLH

-293 LHLRGKM
+293 LQLRGKM
-300 LGIKDLHFYD
+300 LGIKDLNFYD
-310 AYPSLTKKVDLT
+310 AYPSLTKEVDLT

-327 AREVIQDSLSGLGE
+327 ARELIQNSLSLLGK
-341 EYNTIINLSFEQ
+341 EYNVIIQKALED
-353 NWIDVFPNPGK
+353 NWIDVYPNTGK

-379 YILLNYK
+379 YILLNFK

-400 HALHSHFSNK
+400 HALHSYFSNE

-434 LMDHMLKHINDKNE
+434 LMDYMLNHIDDKNE

-500 KKYYGHKDGV
+500 KKYYGHDDGI
-510 MNIDD
+510 MYIDD

-533 FQYSTS
+533 YQYSTS

-544 AIVAKFLNGEPG
+544 AIVTKILENEPG
-556 IVDKYLNFL
+556 LIKKYIKFL
-565 SSGCSD
+565 SSGCSQ

-576 LQKVGVDMTG
+576 LREVGVDMTS
-586 DEPFNLTIKQMNRV
+586 DEPFDLTIKKMNKV
-600 MDEIEF
+600 MDEIELL
-606 IIDNNKN
+606 IQ
-613 S
+613 